1 MINFNG
7 FTNENKINH
16 NPKWL
21 FFPDHWYKILI
32 IGGSGSEKTSFLLNL
47 INYQQDIYKIY
58 LYAKDLYQAIYQ
70 FLINKPEN
78 VGLKHCNDCNAF
90 IECSIGKVSINILK
104 NTTQVKNV
112 KNESFFMICFLI
124 CLVKKN
130 LSNGNWITY

>member
-58 LYAKDLYQAIYQ
+58 LYAKDSYQAIYQ

-90 IECSIGKVSINILK
+90 IECSIDMQDVYKDIEEYNPGKERKYGLYL
-104 NTTQVKNV
+104 
-112 KNESFFMICFLI
+112 ML
-124 CLVKKN
+124 
-130 LSNGNWITY
+130 WWYD